1 MKRYEPLTLSRRSVI
16 GGIAA
21 PLLPSVAWA
30 KSASIKVW
38 KTPTCG
44 CCGAWVEHLKQAG
57 FDVSATDIDQ
67 DALDQVKDRL
77 GVPTMLRSCHT
88 AEIGGYVVEGHVP
101 AADIKLLIEYA
112 PKIAG
117 IAVPG
122 MPIGSPGME
131 MGDEIEPYAT
141 VAFDETGP
149 TTIFARHGG
158 A

>member
-1 MKRYEPLTLSRRSVI
+1 MKRTDPLNLSRRSVI
-16 GGIAA
+16 GGISATA
-21 PLLPSVAWA
+21 LPSLVRA
-30 KSASIKVW
+30 KSASIRVW

-44 CCGAWVEHLKQAG
+44 CCGAWVEHLNQAG

-67 DALDQVKDRL
+67 GALDQVKDRL

-88 AEIGGYVVEGHVP
+88 AEIGGYAVEGHVP

-122 MPIGSPGME
+122 MP
-131 MGDEIEPYAT
+131 
-141 VAFDETGP
+141 VGP
-149 TTIFARHGG
+149 PRHGDG
-158 A
+158 RRDRAVRNSRFR